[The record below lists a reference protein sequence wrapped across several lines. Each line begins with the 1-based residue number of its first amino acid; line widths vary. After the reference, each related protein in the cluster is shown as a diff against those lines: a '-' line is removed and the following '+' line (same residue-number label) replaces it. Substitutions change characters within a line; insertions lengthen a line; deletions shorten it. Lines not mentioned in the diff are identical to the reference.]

1 MAMIFL
7 PLMQSLP
14 NAALSTFEV
23 SNSPMGF
30 VRTPW
35 SVTIMEVWPPLSLL
49 DAAPELQ
56 VIGSSESSS
65 PASSLVASD
74 FLQLN
79 NLRPNS
85 TPQRQTSK
93 VVFDAADWL
102 VGARH
107 IAAYMASLSFFF
119 PERYAARKGAQR
131 SASTCTF
138 SEGNL
143 FPLSK
148 PAS

>member
-49 DAAPELQ
+49 DAAPE
-56 VIGSSESSS
+56 
-65 PASSLVASD
+65 
-74 FLQLN
+74 LQLN